1 MLSFN
6 LTRRRIVQASLLAGI
21 FPLLTACGFHL
32 RGNVSYVFRS
42 IYIDGARAPRLA
54 NEMKILLGGISGLQ
68 VVDHPKDAEVTLA
81 FIEVDDDKEVLSLSS
96 GGRAREYALTRK
108 VSFRLFDKNGEDWM
122 LPDRIM
128 IERTYLY
135 DDSERLAREIQEQ
148 EIIDEMNRDTAQQ
161 LLRRMQR
168 AKRPE

>member
-54 NEMKILLGGISGLQ
+54 NEMKILLGGISG
-68 VVDHPKDAEVTLA
+68 
-81 FIEVDDDKEVLSLSS
+81 S
-96 GGRAREYALTRK
+96 GGG
-108 VSFRLFDKNGEDWM
+108 S
-122 LPDRIM
+122 
-128 IERTYLY
+128 
-135 DDSERLAREIQEQ
+135 S
-148 EIIDEMNRDTAQQ
+148 
-161 LLRRMQR
+161 
-168 AKRPE
+168 KRCRGDAGVY

>member
-1 MLSFN
+1 M
-6 LTRRRIVQASLLAGI
+6 
-21 FPLLTACGFHL
+21 
-32 RGNVSYVFRS
+32 
-42 IYIDGARAPRLA
+42 
-54 NEMKILLGGISGLQ
+54 
-68 VVDHPKDAEVTLA
+68 VDHPKDAEVTLA